1 MERFFLEAVPVLL
14 KAEFCSYW
22 YLSVPSKET
31 SCLEV
36 ALYYSV
42 FVLSFFWQLNMQEN
56 RIVKCRKTCISHTIS
71 WINLFF
77 LS

>member
-22 YLSVPSKET
+22 CLSVPSKET

-42 FVLSFFWQLNMQEN
+42 FVLSFFWQLN
-56 RIVKCRKTCISHTIS
+56 V
-71 WINLFF
+71 
-77 LS
+77 